1 MVMTCSAF
9 VAGFIFGA
17 ISFAIT
23 FNVIH
28 KHLLASFMKA
38 TDEFA
43 QSIINMF
50 KSL

>member
-1 MVMTCSAF
+1 MAASAAF

-17 ISFAIT
+17 ICFAIT

-28 KHLLASFMKA
+28 KRMLSAFMKA

-43 QSIINMF
+43 QSVINMF
-50 KSL
+50 RKL